1 MKRKIISLILTLS
14 ISISIGSTT
23 AFAAEN
29 NNAPPKLYAKTAVA
43 IDAQTGE
50 VIYEKNLDDKV
61 YPASTT
67 KLLTA
72 LLLVESKK
80 PSDLLTYTPSAKA
93 QPSASI
99 NLDKKPLDVGQQ
111 MTVDNAMK
119 GLLIYSANDIAY
131 MIADNILGKLNDNVN
146 DTNRDFSVLM
156 NKKVD
161 ELALKNTHFVT
172 PNGLHDPNHYTTSY
186 DMSVIAKAAFSN
198 NYILNTIK
206 QKEATITTENGF
218 NIPVENRNKLILDKE
233 TSLYD
238 KTCIGGKT
246 GYTIQAGKCLVAI
259 FDRDGR
265 KIIGVIMNSGYDSED
280 TLVFKDMENLINYSY
295 TVNYTN
301 VYSSNA
307 TYKTETI
314 SYKPLK
320 FFGPTKTVKV
330 PLVLK
335 ENAKYYKNTLNDKEK
350 KVTDNVS
357 SLDPWKLKEDTSVG
371 NLTLTE
377 RGVTKKYK
385 LYPEI
390 STGTLIK
397 DNKLIYGGVLIA
409 IIAAVALLIFI
420 IYKIIKLFSN
430 RGRRRSYY
438 N

>member
-1 MKRKIISLILTLS
+1 LKRKIISLILTLS
-14 ISISIGSTT
+14 ISLSISST
-23 AFAAEN
+23 AFAVGTSE
-29 NNAPPKLYAKTAVA
+29 PPKLYAKTAVA
-43 IDAQTGE
+43 IDAETGE
-50 VIYEKNLDDKV
+50 VIYEKNLDDRV

-80 PSDLLTYTPSAKA
+80 PSDLLTYTSSAKS

-99 NLDKKPLDVGQQ
+99 NLDKKPLNVGQQ

-119 GLLIYSANDIAY
+119 GLLVYSANDIAY
-131 MIADNILGKLNDNVN
+131 MIADNILGKLDYNVG
-146 DTNRDFSVLM
+146 DTNREFSALM
-156 NKKVD
+156 NKKIS
-161 ELALKNTHFVT
+161 ELGLKNTHFVT
-172 PNGLHDPNHYTTSY
+172 PNGLHDPQHYTTSY

-198 NYILNTIK
+198 KSILNTVK
-206 QKEATITTENGF
+206 QKEATITTEDGI

-246 GYTIQAGKCLVAI
+246 GYTKEAGKCLVAL

-265 KIIGVIMNSGYDSED
+265 KIIGVVMNSGYDSED

-295 TVNYTN
+295 TINYTN
-301 VYSSNA
+301 LYSNNS
-307 TYKTETI
+307 TYKTETL
-314 SYKPLK
+314 SYKPLA
-320 FFGPTKTVKV
+320 FLGPEKTIKV

-335 ENAKYYKNTLNDKEK
+335 ENAKYYKNNLNDREK
-350 KVTDNVS
+350 KVTADVS

-371 NLTLTE
+371 TLTLTE

-385 LYPEI
+385 LYPGV
-390 STGTLIK
+390 STSSLIG
-397 DNKLIYGGVLIA
+397 DNKLLYGGVTAVIV
-409 IIAAVALLIFI
+409 AAVAVIIFI
-420 IYKIIKLFSN
+420 IYKIIKFFSN

-438 N
+438 R

>member
-14 ISISIGSTT
+14 ISLSISST
-23 AFAAEN
+23 AFAVGTSE
-29 NNAPPKLYAKTAVA
+29 PPKLYAKTAVA
-43 IDAQTGE
+43 IDAETGE
-50 VIYEKNLDDKV
+50 VIYEKNLDDRV

-80 PSDLLTYTPSAKA
+80 PSDLLTYTSSAKS

-99 NLDKKPLDVGQQ
+99 NLDKKPLNVGQQ

-119 GLLIYSANDIAY
+119 GLLVYSANDIAY
-131 MIADNILGKLNDNVN
+131 MIADNILGKLDYNVG
-146 DTNRDFSVLM
+146 DTNREFSALM
-156 NKKVD
+156 NKKIS
-161 ELALKNTHFVT
+161 ELGLKNTHFVT
-172 PNGLHDPNHYTTSY
+172 PNGLHDPQHYTTSY

-198 NYILNTIK
+198 KSILNTVK
-206 QKEATITTENGF
+206 QKEATITTEDGI

-246 GYTIQAGKCLVAI
+246 GYTKEAGKCLVAL

-265 KIIGVIMNSGYDSED
+265 KIIGVVMNSGYDSED

-295 TVNYTN
+295 TINYTN
-301 VYSSNA
+301 LYSNNS
-307 TYKTETI
+307 TYKTETL
-314 SYKPLK
+314 SYKPLA
-320 FFGPTKTVKV
+320 FLGPEKTIKV

-335 ENAKYYKNTLNDKEK
+335 ENAKYYKNNLNDREK
-350 KVTDNVS
+350 KVTADVS

-371 NLTLTE
+371 TLTLTE

-385 LYPEI
+385 LYPGV
-390 STGTLIK
+390 STSSLIG
-397 DNKLIYGGVLIA
+397 DNKLLYGGVTAVIV
-409 IIAAVALLIFI
+409 AAVAVIIFI
-420 IYKIIKLFSN
+420 IYKIIKFFSN

-438 N
+438 R

>member
-14 ISISIGSTT
+14 ISLSISST
-23 AFAAEN
+23 AFAVGTSE
-29 NNAPPKLYAKTAVA
+29 PPKLYAKTAVA
-43 IDAQTGE
+43 IDAETGE
-50 VIYEKNLDDKV
+50 VIYEKNLDDRV

-80 PSDLLTYTPSAKA
+80 PSDLLTYTSSAKS

-99 NLDKKPLDVGQQ
+99 NLDKKPLNVGQQ

-119 GLLIYSANDIAY
+119 GLLVYSANDIAY
-131 MIADNILGKLNDNVN
+131 MIADNILGKLDYNVG
-146 DTNRDFSVLM
+146 DTNREFSALM
-156 NKKVD
+156 NKKIS
-161 ELALKNTHFVT
+161 ELGLKNTHFVT
-172 PNGLHDPNHYTTSY
+172 PNGLHDPQHYTTSY

-198 NYILNTIK
+198 KSILNTIK
-206 QKEATITTENGF
+206 QKEATITTEDGI

-246 GYTIQAGKCLVAI
+246 GYTKEAGKCLVAL

-265 KIIGVIMNSGYDSED
+265 KIIGVVMNSGYDSED

-295 TVNYTN
+295 TINYTN
-301 VYSSNA
+301 LYSNNS
-307 TYKTETI
+307 TYKTETL
-314 SYKPLK
+314 SYKPLA
-320 FFGPTKTVKV
+320 FLGPEKTIKV

-335 ENAKYYKNTLNDKEK
+335 ENAKYYKNNLNDREK
-350 KVTDNVS
+350 KVTADVS

-371 NLTLTE
+371 TLTLTE

-385 LYPEI
+385 LYPGV
-390 STGTLIK
+390 STSSLIG
-397 DNKLIYGGVLIA
+397 DNKLLYGGVTAVIV
-409 IIAAVALLIFI
+409 AAVAVIIFI
-420 IYKIIKLFSN
+420 IYKIIKFFSN

-438 N
+438 R